1 MKEISDELYAKLEYL
16 GIIDN
21 DVRSHN
27 VGKSNYSKHIIQPWA
42 VWLDYPELT
51 SWDDDVIKR
60 ILRTK
65 EEEGMSI
72 NEARKM
78 DYEKIIH
85 DCQERIRQID
95 VQEKYKKEE
104 KPTIKKGKQY
114 LCIKDF
120 DVEGGDRLEPLFT
133 AGFYYN
139 ASDDGIIV
147 ANNGLRGNINDS
159 MFNEHFKEIKE

>member
-42 VWLDYPELT
+42 IWLDYPDLT

-95 VQEKYKKEE
+95 VQEKYKNEQR
-104 KPTIKKGKQY
+104 PTIEKGQQY
-114 LCIKDF
+114 LCLKDF
-120 DVEGGDRLEPLFT
+120 CIDHGDKMETLLTE
-133 AGFYYN
+133 GFYYN
-139 ASDDGIIV
+139 VLKNGNVIGNDGLP
-147 ANNGLRGNINDS
+147 LRFDEDK
-159 MFNEHFKEIKE
+159 FKEHFRITNE

>member
-1 MKEISDELYAKLEYL
+1 MKEISDELYEQLDYL
-16 GIIDN
+16 GIIPN
-21 DVRSHN
+21 ETRNHN
-27 VGKSNYSKHIIQPWA
+27 VGKSNYSTKLIQPWT
-42 VWLDYPELT
+42 VWRAYPELT
-51 SWDDDVIKR
+51 SFDHDIIKR
-60 ILRTK
+60 VLRIKDGDT
-65 EEEGMSI
+65 
-72 NEARKM
+72 RRM

-85 DCQERIRQID
+85 ICEECIRGID

-120 DVEGGDRLEPLFT
+120 DVEGGDRLETLFT